1 MSFSHYCSVPIF
13 PSCFFFLCRYRLY
26 ATLADCLLYIINKNL
41 FHLCLSTVGSCFNL
55 ITVDLELSK
64 LLYYPDMVIFVV
76 REGSAQPS
84 NLAHETPH

>member
-1 MSFSHYCSVPIF
+1 MLLRLTAYCTKNLI
-13 PSCFFFLCRYRLY
+13 
-26 ATLADCLLYIINKNL
+26 IINKNL

-55 ITVDLELSK
+55 ITVELELSK
-64 LLYYPDMVIFVV
+64 LLYYPDMVIFAV